1 MPNKSHRVAPK
12 PTHVADGDVLGL
24 IASTAGAVVVDAGTN
39 HCVPCEKLEPVLRKL
54 AAEFADRLVV
64 LEVDGTAEAFQSAY
78 RVHSFPQLLFFRD
91 GQYVRRDMGFKGAQE
106 VRQSVLNFL
115 GLDDDPEPS
124 AAETAFRA
132 AYVAAQAAMDEIM
145 APPSQALEPHLD
157 HMDRAVQELEASIAA
172 EAASGL
178 ITPEEARERQEGKYE
193 QAYAPFRDKMEA
205 LRNAQAKAVARYRE
219 IMATAVEEFIQS
231 HAGSRRQGA

>member
-1 MPNKSHRVAPK
+1 MPDKSHRVTAGPI
-12 PTHVADGDVLGL
+12 HVADSDILGRL
-24 IASTAGAVVVDAGTN
+24 ASTAGAVVVDAGTT
-39 HCVPCEKLEPVLRKL
+39 HCVPCKKLEPILRKL
-54 AAEFADRLVV
+54 SAEFGDRLVV
-64 LEVDGTAEAFQSAY
+64 LEVDGGGEAFHSAY

-132 AYVAAQAAMDEIM
+132 AYVIAEAALDEIM
-145 APPSQALEPHLD
+145 APPSQALEPHVEA
-157 HMDRAVQELEASIAA
+157 MDRAVEELEASIAA

-178 ITPEEARERQEGKYE
+178 ITPEEARERQRGKYE

-205 LRNAQAKAVARYRE
+205 LRSAQAKAVTRYQE
-219 IMATAVEEFIQS
+219 IMETAVEEFIQS
-231 HAGSRRQGA
+231 QAGSTEPR